1 MVRYVKVCNNRTAT
15 YIMPQVPNQC
25 KWDYIAIVVLKT
37 CITVQ
42 KELVLKW
49 KSLEHFLLFA
59 NFGSIEV
66 ERQWKTKLSKNL
78 YDGGAIL
85 VKCFCWYGTKSE
97 TVNHFSSEVLQC
109 CIINE
114 RRIFSY
120 HTCIST
126 HFLLQTIVLA
136 FELQEKKQ
144 FYFLL
149 FAILLF
155 CFVNS
160 GTTQSN
166 FQKFSTKCNHN
177 GTKKSTG
184 ETDLTSFCKEDFFSV
199 LAHTF
204 VLKRLY

>member
-1 MVRYVKVCNNRTAT
+1 MPKVL
-15 YIMPQVPNQC
+15 NQC
-25 KWDYIAIVVLKT
+25 KWDDSAIVVLKT

-42 KELVLKW
+42 KELVLRW
-49 KSLEHFLLFA
+49 KSLGHFLLFA
-59 NFGSIEV
+59 NLGPIEV
-66 ERQWKTKLSKNL
+66 GRQCKTKLNNSL
-78 YDGGAIL
+78 YYGGAIL
-85 VKCFCWYGTKSE
+85 VKCFCRYGTKSE
-97 TVNHFSSEVLQC
+97 AVNHFSSEFLQC

-126 HFLLQTIVLA
+126 HFLFHTIVLA
-136 FELQEKKQ
+136 FELQTKKQ